1 MAPPTTLALFDSE
14 QDLAPALMRQIAM
27 REEAPEDRARRIV
40 TEVMK
45 AGHICVSA
53 YSSGKDSSCLTSI
66 VLLCAVDLKRRGLPV
81 PPLVVVHS
89 QTGVENPEIVKLAL
103 NEIQKMQS
111 FAATHGLQFEAL
123 IGEPELNDSFPVR
136 VLSGRAL
143 PSFASTRADCSV
155 DLKTKVNAKQLA
167 LLLKRAPEMGNWKRP
182 VIMTG
187 VRLNESDVRDRR
199 IENRGETGDGI
210 WVNEHGHLRAS
221 PILHHS
227 VEDVWEH
234 LGMCAAGVYES
245 YSDFAE
251 TMDLYR
257 AAGSSSCVIVA
268 DMKMSGNSKPCGAR
282 TGCWSCTRIGASDRS
297 AEQMIQ
303 SDLKRY
309 AYMLP
314 LNRLRNWI
322 AHTQYDWSLRQ
333 YVGRTISS
341 DGFIEV
347 GADTYSPDTLRKLLV
362 YTLTAERLSGVPIV
376 SLQQLVAIDARWSM
390 YSIAP
395 PFSALKIYL
404 DLENH
409 GGWTEAP
416 EVPIFP
422 KTDVPKLGRIHVGT
436 DWYEATGM
444 KSMAGLRDVG
454 LEMFSE
460 SCGIQL
466 KQLANGAMVCD
477 YEEADI
483 FSVDADGAADFLSFM
498 AEDYIAQYCRDDCSD
513 WTYGF
518 KTYLRF
524 GILNYAKGQSR
535 SCDEILRRAQWRQE
549 NNLHGQRSPQELI
562 SRCTELYEAQLE
574 LI

>member
-1 MAPPTTLALFDSE
+1 
-14 QDLAPALMRQIAM
+14 
-27 REEAPEDRARRIV
+27 
-40 TEVMK
+40 
-45 AGHICVSA
+45 
-53 YSSGKDSSCLTSI
+53 
-66 VLLCAVDLKRRGLPV
+66 
-81 PPLVVVHS
+81 
-89 QTGVENPEIVKLAL
+89 
-103 NEIQKMQS
+103 
-111 FAATHGLQFEAL
+111 
-123 IGEPELNDSFPVR
+123 
-136 VLSGRAL
+136 
-143 PSFASTRADCSV
+143 
-155 DLKTKVNAKQLA
+155 
-167 LLLKRAPEMGNWKRP
+167 
-182 VIMTG
+182 
-187 VRLNESDVRDRR
+187 
-199 IENRGETGDGI
+199 
-210 WVNEHGHLRAS
+210 
-221 PILHHS
+221 
-227 VEDVWEH
+227 
-234 LGMCAAGVYES
+234 
-245 YSDFAE
+245 
-251 TMDLYR
+251 
-257 AAGSSSCVIVA
+257 
-268 DMKMSGNSKPCGAR
+268 
-282 TGCWSCTRIGASDRS
+282 
-297 AEQMIQ
+297 MIQ

-333 YVGRTISS
+333 YVGRSISS
-341 DGFIEV
+341 DGYIEV

-390 YSIAP
+390 YSIWP

-460 SCGIQL
+460 SCGLQL
-466 KQLANGAMVCD
+466 KQLANGALVCD
-477 YEEADI
+477 YEEAEL
-483 FSVDADGAADFLSFM
+483 FSVDHDGAADFISFM
-498 AEDYIAQYCRDDCSD
+498 ADDYIAEYCRQDCSD

-518 KTYLRF
+518 KTYLRL

-549 NNLHGQRSPQELI
+549 HDLHGQRSPQELI
-562 SRCTELYEAQLE
+562 DRCTELYAAQLE